1 MKRKAL
7 FFDIDGTLLS
17 EVTGEVPVSAKRAL
31 ERALER
37 GHLTFVNT
45 GRTWCVLPAEFKRM
59 PFSGYICG
67 CGTYIQFGD
76 EVLLKRSIPQKRGEE
91 IVRLLREN
99 WADMVLE
106 GTEDCFLPECHSR
119 FDALEGTRRYFR
131 NMGLGLERYAE
142 QSGLEFDKFVFYTDA
157 LSNLDAITAG
167 LSADMDVMDRRN
179 GLFEAAPKGY
189 SKATGIEAVLQ
200 RFGLEK
206 QDAYVFGDSSNDLS
220 MFEAVPHAVAMGSHD
235 PVLDPYTEFV
245 TKAVEEDGIACALK
259 HYRLI

>member
-142 QSGLEFDKFVFYTDA
+142 Q
-157 LSNLDAITAG
+157 
-167 LSADMDVMDRRN
+167 
-179 GLFEAAPKGY
+179 
-189 SKATGIEAVLQ
+189 TGI
-200 RFGLEK
+200 
-206 QDAYVFGDSSNDLS
+206 
-220 MFEAVPHAVAMGSHD
+220 
-235 PVLDPYTEFV
+235 
-245 TKAVEEDGIACALK
+245 
-259 HYRLI
+259 